1 MEDAAAGR
9 KVPARLVFNR
19 WVDPRDVAD
28 HLLQHARWSAT
39 RSSGPG
45 GQRRDKVETRA
56 ELTLDLETLETLETL
71 EGLEPGLAARLAERL
86 GLHERPLRIT
96 SQEERSL
103 VRNQER
109 AAERLTALVAEALA
123 PPPPPRRP
131 TRPSR
136 GQREAR
142 LSEKNARGAVKRLR
156 QRPGDQE

>member
-1 MEDAAAGR
+1 ME
-9 KVPARLVFNR
+9 
-19 WVDPRDVAD
+19 PREVTE
-28 HLLQHARWSAT
+28 HLLQRARWGQS

-56 ELTLDLETLETLETL
+56 ELTIDAESL
-71 EGLEPGLAARLAERL
+71 EGLEPAIAARLTERL
-86 GLHERPLRIT
+86 GLAARPLRIT

-103 VRNQER
+103 ARNQQR
-109 AAERLTALVAEALA
+109 VAERLSELVAEALA

-142 LSEKNARGAVKRLR
+142 LSEKSVRSRLKRLR
-156 QRPGDQE
+156 QRPTGSE